1 MRDDDDTD
9 ARRTAVDKVVD
20 VRMGESDRALLI
32 LDMGLSRVRG
42 SDAVVGA
49 EHLVRFIQ
57 GELRYFRERGRFV
70 VFANGSVD
78 NLGADVVIP
87 ELTPRSDEIR
97 LSLSAPSAFFGT
109 DLDRL
114 LQKHGVRRLT
124 LVGVETHTAVLL
136 TGGDA
141 LARGYEVV
149 VPEPCVCANDVVA
162 HDTALRLLRTSSP
175 RRSTAQ
181 VSAARP
187 ATDTTMRHDF

>member
-1 MRDDDDTD
+1 MKDDDDTD
-9 ARRTAVDKVVD
+9 ARRTAVDKVGD
-20 VRMGESDRALLI
+20 VSGGESDRALLI
-32 LDMGLSRVRG
+32 LDMGLACVRG

-57 GELRYFRERGRFV
+57 GELRYFRERGRLV
-70 VFANGSVD
+70 IFANTNVD
-78 NLGADVVIP
+78 NRGVDVVIP

-114 LQKHGVRRLT
+114 LQKHHVRRLT

-141 LARGYEVV
+141 LARGYDVV

-162 HDTALRLLRTSSP
+162 HEAALRLLRTSWP
-175 RRSTAQ
+175 QRSTAQ
-181 VSAARP
+181 MSAARP
-187 ATDTTMRHDF
+187 GTDTAMRHEL